1 MFGCFFSAAAVVDS
15 NFKVSP
21 SKTANEVAEANKS
34 VSFFFFF
41 FWDTTICGV
50 HHQEEE
56 VFFHW
61 LTVLMLVY
69 CLSLCFNSGWML
81 AQSSWW
87 LGSHKNFF
95 AICIY
100 SVCSFIQGDTHTLT
114 HSGPDCS
121 GAITTVCWLFM
132 SLITI
137 SFSLSLFL
145 FPLLQLIV
153 FLVSICLPA
162 CLCIPFSYLNLIIIH
177 ELMVIYCRASEQ
189 VSLAGWH
196 TNERW

>member
-100 SVCSFIQGDTHTLT
+100 SVCSFIQGDTHTHT
-114 HSGPDCS
+114 QW
-121 GAITTVCWLFM
+121 TRLFGGYHNCL
-132 SLITI
+132 LII
-137 SFSLSLFL
+137 HVINNDLLLSLSLSISLASVDCLSCEYLSACLPVYTFFL
-145 FPLLQLIV
+145 SKSYYYSWANGYLLQ
-153 FLVSICLPA
+153 S
-162 CLCIPFSYLNLIIIH
+162 
-177 ELMVIYCRASEQ
+177 ERAS
-189 VSLAGWH
+189 
-196 TNERW
+196 